1 MFDFGYVYSDWLQTG
16 LSDDWGSI
24 PSWLGIFLFTTVSRP
39 ALGPIHPPI
48 QWVQGALSLMVKQPG
63 CEADHSPST
72 FSWYGASLSTGTTLP
87 FIYVDIKYK
96 LIRVKYGIL

>member
-1 MFDFGYVYSDWLQTG
+1 M
-16 LSDDWGSI
+16 GSKDN
-24 PSWLGIFLFTTVSRP
+24 LC
-39 ALGPIHPPI
+39 PIKAA
-48 QWVQGALSLMVKQPG
+48 GAHLHLVRRLRMGGAVPLV
-63 CEADHSPST
+63 PLT